1 MHRRVIFSYKM
12 MAIFLFADTWLVKK
26 FQFKAPDD
34 RQLPL
39 TLEPNRGFTLTYKG
53 FKAAAISR

>member
-1 MHRRVIFSYKM
+1 MT
-12 MAIFLFADTWLVKK
+12 IFLFDTWLVKK